1 VVQTDNIEKNFVV
14 VEQIIEKDFVVVEQI
29 SPTHPVPGRAQ
40 Q

>member
-14 VEQIIEKDFVVVEQI
+14 VEQIIEKGFVVVEQI